1 MSILSKITT
10 GVAGL
15 ALLGVGGYAVAFIPT
30 PLSTGI
36 APLSTVVSPESVTR
50 NIVCAGDVVGHEGD
64 SASISRIN
72 SVARS
77 VAGGDVT
84 GNLAASTGENGSV
97 ITRNGDTL
105 LVAATESDAVSS
117 EIATGYLATECGD
130 PLNEQWLVGGSTT
143 TGRDTILTISNGSDV
158 EARIDLDIW
167 GSTGLVDAPGS
178 KGIVVPAKSQR
189 SYSVAGFA
197 PDEESPAI
205 HLVSSGAAVWAT
217 LQMTTVRGLVAGG
230 LDRIGPVTDPTTTV
244 NFPVLHVPTEESIG
258 AVLSD
263 PSYSDIVAALR
274 FLVPGETDASVT
286 ITLDPY
292 ADGEPQVVSA
302 TIPAGATL
310 DIPLADLVPGDWAIS
325 VTSDQPIL
333 AAARVGFHDVASGI
347 TDVAW
352 SSAAPAQKGIASVVA
367 PSHASLGLANPSD
380 NDAVVTLQIGG
391 VDTEVTVPGHGNYLT
406 TVEAGLITVTSTTEI
421 STSLFVSTSSGI
433 ATLRGLVAPIDA
445 GSVLVVNG

>member
-15 ALLGVGGYAVAFIPT
+15 ALLGIGGYAVAFIPT

-36 APLSTVVSPESVTR
+36 APLTTVVSPESVTR

-84 GNLAASTGENGSV
+84 ANLAAATGDNGAV

-105 LVAATESDAVSS
+105 LVAATESDAVHS
-117 EIATGYLATECGD
+117 EVATGYLATECGD
-130 PLNEQWLVGGSTT
+130 PLNEQWLIGGSTT

-178 KGIVVPAKSQR
+178 KGIVIPAKSQR
-189 SYSVAGFA
+189 SYSVAGFV

-205 HLVSSGAAVWAT
+205 HLVSNGAAVWAT
-217 LQMTTVRGLVAGG
+217 LQMTVVRGLVAGG

-244 NFPVLHVPTEESIG
+244 DFPVLHVPAEESIG

-263 PSYSDIVAALR
+263 SSYSDIVAALR

-292 ADGEPQVVSA
+292 SDGEPQVVSA

-333 AAARVGFHDVASGI
+333 AAARVGFHDVESGI

-352 SSAAPAQKGIASVVA
+352 SSAAPAQVGNASVVA
-367 PSHASLGLANPSD
+367 PSHASLGLHNPSD
-380 NDAVVTLQIGG
+380 KDAVVTLHIGG

-406 TVEAGLITVTSTTEI
+406 TVEAGLVTVTSTSEV
-421 STSLFVSTSSGI
+421 SNSLFVSTPSGI

-445 GSVLVVNG
+445 GSVLVVSG

>member
-50 NIVCAGDVVGHEGD
+50 NIVCAGDVVGYEGD
-64 SASISRIN
+64 SATISRVN

-77 VAGGDVT
+77 IAGGDVT
-84 GNLAASTGENGSV
+84 ANLAAATGENGSV

-105 LVAATESDAVSS
+105 LVAATESDAVHS

-178 KGIVVPAKSQR
+178 KGIVIPAKSQR

-217 LQMTTVRGLVAGG
+217 LQMTVVRGLVAGG
-230 LDRIGPVTDPTTTV
+230 LDRIGPVTEPTTTV
-244 NFPVLHVPTEESIG
+244 NFPVLHIPSEESIG

-263 PSYSDIVAALR
+263 PSYSDIVTALR
-274 FLVPGETDASVT
+274 FLVPGENDASVT
-286 ITLDPY
+286 ITIDPF
-292 ADGEPQVVSA
+292 AEGEPQVVSA

-352 SSAAPAQKGIASVVA
+352 SSAAPAQIGIASVVA
-367 PSHASLGLANPSD
+367 PSHASLGLANPGD
-380 NDAVVTLQIGG
+380 TDVVVTLQIGG
-391 VDTEVTVPGHGNYLT
+391 VDTEVTVPGHGSYLT
-406 TVEAGLITVTSTTEI
+406 TVEAGLVSVTSTTDI

-445 GSVLVVNG
+445 GSVLVVSG